1 MAKRSSSSL
10 AGKLSVDVLHEVS
23 VVVVVVAELTLD
35 FAETF
40 EMTHVRVDASERTF
54 GDRGVRLRSSRLT
67 MMRGL
72 MYSPNS
78 ESQVTKRGS
87 FSVAWAFQNLVN
99 LSQLRGSGFNW
110 TLMWVSSNTV
120 SWWSNIS
127 KIKGN

>member
-10 AGKLSVDVLHEVS
+10 AGKLSVDVLDEVS

-40 EMTHVRVDASERTF
+40 EMTCVRVDASERTF

-87 FSVAWAFQNLVN
+87 FSVVWAFQNLVN
-99 LSQLRGSGFNW
+99 SSQLRGSGFNW
-110 TLMWVSSNTV
+110 MLTWVSSNTA

-127 KIKGN
+127 KIEGN